1 VLIIVVVRVII
12 SVVLVSISIMIR
24 RVIIIF
30 VVLLRGSSM
39 LPKNKINLLTHSI
52 QYFLTPNL
60 FEGRL
65 KAPQNLKFW
74 AASP

>member
-1 VLIIVVVRVII
+1 
-12 SVVLVSISIMIR
+12 MIR

-52 QYFLTPNL
+52 HSGLDLLTTFNQC
-60 FEGRL
+60 R
-65 KAPQNLKFW
+65 AINQNSDNKNQNQKPLPV
-74 AASP
+74 SELRE